1 MNVYSS
7 LYLVDTSY
15 TPVVKKLQL
24 KTNSDRGE
32 VFQSWILGRPER
44 NEMDR
49 FYLRVIQE
57 NIYNFQ
63 SKQKDEEENY
73 KGILITHNENLTG
86 NKDQHDKSVARIK
99 PIENWLAL
107 SFQDELYIFKSE
119 DKTDEFIQAHKILNR
134 NGFSRCPPLLLKGP
148 FGGKCDKCVL
158 DKEFNHQRIHS
169 QNYLTV
175 GLLKY
180 NDCGK
185 VSHYYSFVTRYQRIN
200 PGEKIQKCN
209 VCGKD

>member
-1 MNVYSS
+1 MPGLCSEDFVQGRDAGDLQEPTLCGI
-7 LYLVDTSY
+7 LYAPKAMGFPNFSVSFHQDISY

-73 KGILITHNENLTG
+73 KGILITYNENLTG
-86 NKDQHDKSVARIK
+86 RFPRPPPPFHEQLPTSGSGEPAVQLSQEHGNCEDSWMKEPRRGKNRSQA
-99 PIENWLAL
+99 WLFL
-107 SFQDELYIFKSE
+107 
-119 DKTDEFIQAHKILNR
+119 R
-134 NGFSRCPPLLLKGP
+134 
-148 FGGKCDKCVL
+148 
-158 DKEFNHQRIHS
+158 HS
-169 QNYLTV
+169 
-175 GLLKY
+175 
-180 NDCGK
+180 
-185 VSHYYSFVTRYQRIN
+185 
-200 PGEKIQKCN
+200 
-209 VCGKD
+209 